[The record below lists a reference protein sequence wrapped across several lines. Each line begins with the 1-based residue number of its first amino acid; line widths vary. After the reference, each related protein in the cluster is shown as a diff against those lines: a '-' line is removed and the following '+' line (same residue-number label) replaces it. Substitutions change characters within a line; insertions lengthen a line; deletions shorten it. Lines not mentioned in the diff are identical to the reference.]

1 MAKIKSQYACQA
13 CGAISPKWQG
23 QCPSCEEWNTLIE
36 ALSSDAKKVK
46 SLSLGYA
53 GAQAVT
59 QKLSEVELTENSRI
73 QSHINE
79 FDRVLGG
86 GIVAGSV
93 TLIGGDPGIGKSS
106 ILLQITA
113 VLAQSY
119 PVLYVTGE
127 ESIQQVAMRARR
139 MSLPCDDLI
148 VMCQTDVELIV
159 DYIRVNKPSVVV
171 IDSIQTMQHPELT
184 SAAGGVAQV
193 RESAAYIT
201 QVAKQCNTAVFFVGH
216 VTKSGEVAG
225 PRVLEHIVD
234 AVVFIEGQNDGRY
247 RMMRALKNRF
257 GAVNELGVFAM
268 TDQGMKEVKNPS
280 AMFLS
285 RANASLSGSVVI
297 ALWEG
302 TRPLLVEVQALVND
316 NGFGQPRRHAV
327 GIDQN
332 RLIMLIA
339 IMQRH
344 LGVQLND
351 SDVFINVVGGI
362 RITETGI
369 DLAIMAAIISSLY
382 NKPISQDWIIMGE
395 VGLSGE
401 IRPVAY
407 GVERIN
413 EAAKHGFKKAI
424 VPRLNIT
431 KKQTHGAI
439 EICGLESLNE
449 LKNLII

>member
-1 MAKIKSQYACQA
+1 MAKSKAQYACQS
-13 CGAISPKWQG
+13 CGALSPKWQG
-23 QCPSCEEWNTLIE
+23 QCPSCEEWNTLVETIV
-36 ALSSDAKKVK
+36 AAPNKAQK
-46 SLSLGYA
+46 SSLGYS
-53 GAQAVT
+53 GSQAVI
-59 QKLSEVELTENSRI
+59 QKLGEVTVSESTRI
-73 QSHINE
+73 KSHIQE

-113 VLAQSY
+113 VLSQSHK
-119 PVLYVTGE
+119 VLYVTGE
-127 ESIQQVAMRARR
+127 ESIEQVALRARR
-139 MSLPCDDLI
+139 MNLPCDDLM
-148 VMCQTDVELIV
+148 VMCQTDVEVIV
-159 DYIRVNKPSVVV
+159 QYIQANRPAVVV

-201 QVAKQCNTAVFFVGH
+201 QVAKQHHTAVFFVGH

-234 AVVFIEGQNDGRY
+234 AVVFIEGQSDGRY

-268 TDQGMKEVKNPS
+268 TDQGMKEIKNPS

-285 RANASLSGSVVI
+285 RGKETLSGSVVI
-297 ALWEG
+297 AIWEG

-332 RLIMLIA
+332 RLVMLIA

-344 LGVQLND
+344 LGIQLND

-362 RITETGI
+362 RIAETGI
-369 DLAIMAAIISSLY
+369 DLAIIAAILSSLY
-382 NKPISQDWIIMGE
+382 NKAIPHDWIIMGE

-401 IRPVAY
+401 VRPVPY
-407 GVERIN
+407 GLERVN
-413 EAAKHGFKKAI
+413 EAAKHGFTKAI
-424 VPRLNIT
+424 VPSHNT
-431 KKQTHGAI
+431 PKKGHKHNMD
-439 EICGLESLNE
+439 ICGLDE
-449 LKNLII
+449 LRQLRDLI